1 MSSEHT
7 HAQPASGAAPANGFK
22 FFLPGLIIGFIL
34 GAVVGALVPPFVN
47 RGAEPL
53 VAPGGQGTRPQSDR
67 ERYES
72 EMPVVPDEATG
83 EESVPET
90 DPETP
95 VSDEAS
101 GDPEGDQDGDQGGN

>member
-7 HAQPASGAAPANGFK
+7 HAQPASGAAPTNGFK

-47 RGAEPL
+47 RGNEPL
-53 VAPGGQGTRPQSDR
+53 VSPGGQGTRPQTDR
-67 ERYES
+67 ERYET
-72 EMPVVPDEATG
+72 ETPVVPDEAPDEARTPD
-83 EESVPET
+83 V

-95 VSDEAS
+95 VSDEAD
-101 GDPEGDQDGDQGGN
+101 GEPVGDQGPG